1 MAKEYDTF
9 VDDISTLK
17 EGEEITIAVRETD
30 IYKTRV
36 VKAIVSSSKEQLP
49 DGEIM
54 WMRYNRGY
62 LRPEPWFIKINQ
74 DVPGLLG
81 KKAIGDN

>member
-17 EGEEITIAVRETD
+17 EGEEIIIAVRETD

>member
-9 VDDISTLK
+9 VDDIDTIK

-30 IYKTRV
+30 IYRTRV
-36 VKAIVSSSKEQLP
+36 VKAVVSSSREKLP
-49 DGEIM
+49 DGDVLL
-54 WMRYNRGY
+54 MRYNRGN
-62 LRPEPWFIKINQ
+62 LRPDPWYIKINS

>member
-9 VDDISTLK
+9 VDDLGTLK
-17 EGEEITIAVRETD
+17 EDQEITIAVRETD

-36 VKAIVSSSKEQLP
+36 VKAVVSSSREKLP
-49 DGEIM
+49 DGDVL
-54 WMRYNRGY
+54 WLRYNRGN
-62 LRPEPWFIKINQ
+62 LRPDPWYIKINS

>member
-36 VKAIVSSSKEQLP
+36 VKAIVSSSKEKLP
-49 DGEIM
+49 DGEVM

-62 LRPEPWFIKINQ
+62 LRPESWFIKINQ

-81 KKAIGDN
+81 KTAIGDN

>member
-36 VKAIVSSSKEQLP
+36 VKAIVSSSKEKLP
-49 DGEIM
+49 EGEVM

-81 KKAIGDN
+81 KTAIGDN

>member
-9 VDDISTLK
+9 VDDVSTLK

-36 VKAIVSSSKEQLP
+36 VKAIIASTKAKLP
-49 DGEIM
+49 DGNIM

-62 LRPEPWFIKINQ
+62 LRPGNWFIKIKE
-74 DVPGLLG
+74 DVPGLLVKG
-81 KKAIGDN
+81 AIGDN

>member
-17 EGEEITIAVRETD
+17 EGEEIIIAVRETD

-54 WMRYNRGY
+54 WTRYNRGY

>member
-17 EGEEITIAVRETD
+17 EGEEIIIAVRETD

-36 VKAIVSSSKEQLP
+36 VKAIVSSSKEKLP
-49 DGEIM
+49 EGEVM
-54 WMRYNRGY
+54 RMRYNRGY

>member
-36 VKAIVSSSKEQLP
+36 VRAIVSSSKEKLP
-49 DGEIM
+49 GGDILL
-54 WMRYNRGY
+54 MRYNRGY
-62 LRPEPWFIKINQ
+62 LRPDPWFIKIKK